1 MDTNYTSSPKMELT
15 KVKVK
20 TIRRFVDLAAE
31 SVTMAIE
38 LADGRIVCHHL
49 DHICSYTVP
58 LPLSVYK
65 KCSRQYRF

>member
-1 MDTNYTSSPKMELT
+1 M
-15 KVKVK
+15 
-20 TIRRFVDLAAE
+20 DLAAE

-58 LPLSVYK
+58 LPSSVYK